1 MPPGKEINRRLR
13 RRRKMTGIMEM
24 THVVLEESF
33 PFSLFSHTLL
43 PGSCVIQPPKSSGAD
58 DEAASE
64 LRGRQ
69 WAYSSARCRAGE
81 IGVWLCKP
89 GFRRPL

>member
-1 MPPGKEINRRLR
+1 
-13 RRRKMTGIMEM
+13 MTGIMEM